1 MALLL
6 SDCMAELTDQLNE
19 KRQYFCHDCLGG
31 NSALKVVFL
40 MHMHFNHSFLKSRS
54 QDGAVC
60 CIHLRSSLLSS
71 L

>member
-6 SDCMAELTDQLNE
+6 SDCMAGLTDQLNE

-40 MHMHFNHSFLKSRS
+40 MHMHFNHSF
-54 QDGAVC
+54 
-60 CIHLRSSLLSS
+60 
-71 L
+71 